1 MYEPDLKTVKSLYRR
16 YHFRLKSPG
25 KLCGFAAVFVIMIA
39 FPSCPG
45 TFYGYK
51 YNTGNFPVNP
61 VNMTEFNS
69 AYYDY
74 NMSSPVLGEIAPLIF
89 SSSRGSQGAHF
100 DLVYMLQNIEFSKDN
115 GKLAVYNE
123 RNYRYDVVSYYGILR
138 KAVAKT
144 SSAGDELGPFLIEG
158 PRIYRDTILKQ
169 DFGEYVL
176 LYSGGEGNNQDIL
189 FTENISDREFTDP
202 VPVSFLNTGF
212 NDMYPAFSENHDLLW
227 LCSDRSGNFD
237 IYNARLGLN
246 WELMDILLGKK
257 ELNLSRVES
266 VSSTGNDKCPYQAG
280 DILVF
285 ASDRPGG
292 FGGFDLYYSV
302 KTGEDWSAPVNFGE
316 KINTSY
322 NEYRPILKPFSRNGE
337 FSNDY
342 LAFSSDRP
350 GGSGGY
356 DLYYC
361 GVNLP

>member
-1 MYEPDLKTVKSLYRR
+1 MKGSIVKNHFSLKFMENLCRI
-16 YHFRLKSPG
+16 
-25 KLCGFAAVFVIMIA
+25 LCGLMVMTAL
-39 FPSCPG
+39 PSCPG
-45 TFYGYK
+45 TSYGYK
-51 YNTGNFPVNP
+51 YNTGFFPVNP

-69 AYYDY
+69 VYDDY

-89 SSSRGSQGAHF
+89 SSSRGSLGAHF

-123 RNYRYDVVSYYGILR
+123 RNFQYDIVTYFGILR

-144 SSAGDELGPFLIEG
+144 VSSSDEFGPFLITG
-158 PRIYRDTILKQ
+158 PATYYDTVLKQ
-169 DFGEYVL
+169 NFSEYIL
-176 LYSGGEGNNQDIL
+176 MYSGGEGNNQDIY
-189 FTENISDREFTDP
+189 FTENISDREFTEPIP
-202 VPVSFLNTGF
+202 VPFLNTAF
-212 NDMYPAFSENHDLLW
+212 NDMYPAFSENRDQLW
-227 LCSDRSGNFD
+227 LCSDRAGNFD
-237 IYNARLGLN
+237 IYQAKLDTS
-246 WELMDILLGKK
+246 WDLMEILLGEK
-257 ELNLSRVES
+257 ELDLSQAES
-266 VSSTGNDKCPYQAG
+266 ICSKGNDKCPYQSG

-302 KTGEDWSAPVNFGE
+302 KTGEDWSEPVNFGE
-316 KINTSY
+316 KINTAF
-322 NEYRPILKPFSRNGE
+322 NEYRPILKPFSRYGE